1 MIEPW
6 MHKLFAWQVSK
17 VAVREYPF
25 GSSSIQGRRPSQED
39 RAVGRRSMAM
49 SPCSARLPGSCAS
62 SGRLAALGTVPGR
75 GSPLNSQ
82 SHTTPG

>member
-49 SPCSARLPGSCAS
+49 SPA
-62 SGRLAALGTVPGR
+62 VPGCQAHAPPQGAWR
-75 GSPLNSQ
+75 LSALSREEAA
-82 SHTTPG
+82 H